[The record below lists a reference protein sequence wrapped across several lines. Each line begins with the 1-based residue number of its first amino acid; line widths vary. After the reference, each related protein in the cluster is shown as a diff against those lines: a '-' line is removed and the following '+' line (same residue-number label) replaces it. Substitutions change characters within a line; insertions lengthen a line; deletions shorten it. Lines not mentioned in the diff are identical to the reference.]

1 MLRLLRHTWSKLII
15 SYGTLRLPFKVSPF
29 FLKEI
34 KYPRTNGLKN
44 LSQVSWDY
52 RREKVL
58 KCIKKETQVKIEQK
72 FLWLTFIDGDVA
84 VDVKKIE
91 ANGVE

>member
-1 MLRLLRHTWSKLII
+1 MRLYTRKSFEV
-15 SYGTLRLPFKVSPF
+15 Y
-29 FLKEI
+29 
-34 KYPRTNGLKN
+34 
-44 LSQVSWDY
+44 
-52 RREKVL
+52 
-58 KCIKKETQVKIEQK
+58 IKKETKVKIEQK

>member
-1 MLRLLRHTWSKLII
+1 MRLETRKSFEV
-15 SYGTLRLPFKVSPF
+15 Y
-29 FLKEI
+29 
-34 KYPRTNGLKN
+34 
-44 LSQVSWDY
+44 
-52 RREKVL
+52 
-58 KCIKKETQVKIEQK
+58 KKETKVKIEQK